1 MTKPEGGA
9 QQRAENLCLRERLCH
24 CGLQWR
30 RRRDG
35 RNSIGKLD
43 PIGLQIESLD
53 MQSEGVTVSPWAKPS
68 KRDALSACVARK
80 LADDETCE

>member
-35 RNSIGKLD
+35 RNSIGYLD
-43 PIGLQIESLD
+43 PMGHQIETL
-53 MQSEGVTVSPWAKPS
+53 TCK
-68 KRDALSACVARK
+68 ARV
-80 LADDETCE
+80 

>member
-1 MTKPEGGA
+1 MRLSRRLGPPPRSESATGLTKPEGGA
-9 QQRAENLCLRERLCH
+9 QPQRAENLCLRERLCH

-43 PIGLQIESLD
+43 PMGHQIESLD
-53 MQSEGVTVSPWAKPS
+53 VQSERRV
-68 KRDALSACVARK
+68 
-80 LADDETCE
+80 

>member
-1 MTKPEGGA
+1 LTKPEGGA
-9 QQRAENLCLRERLCH
+9 QQRAENLCLRDMLRERLCH

-43 PIGLQIESLD
+43 PMGHQIESLD
-53 MQSEGVTVSPWAKPS
+53 MQSEGVTVSRLWTKPS
-68 KRDALSACVARK
+68 KQI
-80 LADDETCE
+80 ETRHCGEEVGGR